1 MGLGGTMCG
10 IAGFCDF
17 TTDLRNEYEIYEN
30 IASCMGK
37 RISHRGPDD
46 FNTLID
52 EHVALAHARL
62 AVIDVEGGRQP
73 MTKLKAGND
82 IKLLDHSFCRRK
94 CPLRIMDSFARYSI
108 AYNGEI
114 YNTDE
119 LRKDLADKGYDFDT
133 RSDTEVIL
141 SGYIEYGTKIA
152 ERLNGIYAFAIWDSK
167 VQCLFLCR
175 DRFGVKP
182 LFYTMLDNK
191 VIFASEVKSILTYP
205 GVEAR
210 LDREGMC
217 DLFATGPAR
226 RPGNAVFKNIKELPA
241 ASAMIA
247 MKEGCKTYRYYK
259 LPAYEHCEDYEN
271 TVARTRELLYD
282 SIKRQMRS
290 DVGICTLLSGGVDS
304 SIVSAV
310 VAGEL
315 AKEGERLNT
324 YSFDYVNNRK
334 YFKSSDFQPS
344 EDRPYVD
351 IMSKYINSKHQYLM
365 CNSNGL
371 FENLFPAV
379 RAKDMPGM
387 ADVDSS
393 MLYFC
398 RQVKENN
405 TVCLSGEC
413 ADEIF
418 GGYPWFRDEQVLR
431 DKVFPWSKDIEY
443 RESVL
448 KKDIVNE
455 IRMREFSLECYEET
469 LKRVPHLQGEN
480 EVDGRIREI
489 TYLNIVWFMGNLLE
503 RKDRM
508 TMASGL
514 EVRVPFADHRLVEYV
529 YNVPWKYKYKDGV
542 VKALLRDSM
551 ADFLPRDVLY
561 RKKSPY
567 PKTYN
572 PEYEALLRGALYEIL
587 SDKSRPLNSIVDQDT
602 IKKLLETKAEY
613 GKPWFGQLMALPQLY
628 AYLIQ
633 TNYWME
639 EYNVKLAL

>member
-1 MGLGGTMCG
+1 MVQGGTMCG

-30 IASCMGK
+30 IVSCMGK
-37 RISHRGPDD
+37 RLSHRGPDD

-62 AVIDVEGGRQP
+62 AVIDIEGGRQP
-73 MTKLKAGND
+73 MTKLRAGGD

-94 CPLRIMDSFARYSI
+94 CPLRIMDSFSRYSI
-108 AYNGEI
+108 VYNGEI

-119 LRKDLADKGYDFDT
+119 LRSELSKKGYEFDT

-141 SGYIEYGTKIA
+141 SAYIEYGTKVA
-152 ERLNGIYAFAIWDSK
+152 EKLNGIYAFAIWDSK

-182 LFYTMLDNK
+182 LFYTMFDNK
-191 VIFASEVKSILTYP
+191 VIFASEIKSILTYP
-205 GVEAR
+205 GVEAKI
-210 LDREGMC
+210 DREGMC

-226 RPGNAVFKNIKELPA
+226 MPGNAVFKGIKEVPA
-241 ASAMIA
+241 ASAMIVMEA
-247 MKEGCKTYRYYK
+247 GCKSYKYYK
-259 LPAYEHCEDYEN
+259 LPAYEHCEDYEG
-271 TVARTRELLYD
+271 TVAHVRELLDD
-282 SIKRQMRS
+282 SIKRQMTS

-310 VAGEL
+310 AAGEL
-315 AKEGERLNT
+315 AKKGEILDT
-324 YSFDYVNNRK
+324 YSFDYVDNGK
-334 YFKSSDFQPS
+334 YFKATNFQPS

-351 IMSKYINSKHQYLM
+351 IMSKYINSSHSYLM
-365 CNSNGL
+365 CDSLGL
-371 FENLFPAV
+371 FQDLFAAV

-398 RQVKENN
+398 RQVKEKH

-418 GGYPWFRDEQVLR
+418 GGYPWFRDEQVLNER
-431 DKVFPWSKDIEY
+431 VFPWSKDIDY

-455 IRMREFSLECYEET
+455 IRMREFSSRCYEDT
-469 LKRVPHLQGEN
+469 LKKAPLLQGELKA
-480 EVDGRIREI
+480 DARRREI
-489 TYLNIVWFMGNLLE
+489 TYLNIVWFMQTLLE

-529 YNVPWKYKYKDGV
+529 YNVPWKYKCKDGV
-542 VKALLRDSM
+542 VKSLLRDSM
-551 ADFLPRDVLY
+551 ADYLPANVLY

-572 PEYEALLRGALYEIL
+572 PEYEALLKEGLYEIL
-587 SDKSRPLNSIVDQDT
+587 SDKSRPLNSIIDRDT
-602 IKKLLETKAEY
+602 VNNLLQTKAEY

-639 EYNVKLAL
+639 EYGVSLAL

>member
-1 MGLGGTMCG
+1 MCG

-30 IASCMGK
+30 IVSCMGK
-37 RISHRGPDD
+37 RLSHRGPDD

-108 AYNGEI
+108 VYNGEI
-114 YNTDE
+114 YNTNE
-119 LRKDLADKGYDFDT
+119 LRNELVEKGYDFDT
-133 RSDTEVIL
+133 RSDTEVVL
-141 SGYIEYGTKIA
+141 SAYIEYGTKVA
-152 ERLNGIYAFAIWDSK
+152 DKLNGIYAFAIWDSK

-182 LFYTMLDNK
+182 LFYTLFDNK
-191 VIFASEVKSILTYP
+191 VIFGSEIKSILTYP
-205 GVEAR
+205 GIEAEI
-210 LDREGMC
+210 DKEGMC

-226 RPGNAVFKNIKELPA
+226 RPGNAVFKNIKEVPA
-241 ASAMIA
+241 ASALIV
-247 MKEGCKTYRYYK
+247 MKAGSKLYRYYN
-259 LPAYEHCEDYEN
+259 LPVYEHRDDYEA
-271 TVARTRELLYD
+271 TVSHTRELLYD
-282 SIKRQMRS
+282 SIKRQMAS

-315 AKEGERLNT
+315 SKEGERLKT
-324 YSFDYVNNRK
+324 YSFDYVDNGR
-334 YFKSSDFQPS
+334 YFKASDFQPS

-351 IMSKYINSKHQYLM
+351 IMSKYINSKHKYLM
-365 CNSNGL
+365 CNSQGL
-371 FENLFPAV
+371 FQELFAAV

-393 MLYFC
+393 MLYFS
-398 RQVKENN
+398 RQVKEEN

-418 GGYPWFRDEQVLR
+418 GGYPWFRDEQVLNER
-431 DKVFPWSKDIEY
+431 VFPWSKDIAY

-455 IRMREFSLECYEET
+455 IRMREFSDKCYEDT
-469 LKRVPHLQGEN
+469 LKKAPLLQGEC
-480 EVDGRIREI
+480 ESDKRRREI
-489 TYLNIVWFMGNLLE
+489 TYLNIVWFMQTLLE

-514 EVRVPFADHRLVEYV
+514 EVRVPFADHRLVEYI
-529 YNVPWKYKYKDGV
+529 YNVPWKYKCKDGV

-551 ADFLPRDVLY
+551 ADYLPANVLY

-572 PEYEALLRGALYEIL
+572 PEYETLLKGGLYEIL
-587 SDKSRPLNSIVDQDT
+587 SDKSRPLNSIIDKETVNN
-602 IKKLLETKAEY
+602 LLETKAEY

-639 EYNVKLAL
+639 EYKVKLAL

>member
-1 MGLGGTMCG
+1 MVQGGTMCG

-30 IASCMGK
+30 IVSCMGK
-37 RISHRGPDD
+37 RITHRGPDD
-46 FNTLID
+46 FNTLVD

-108 AYNGEI
+108 VYNGEL
-114 YNTDE
+114 YNMEE
-119 LRKDLADKGYDFDT
+119 LRGELIEKGYEFDT

-141 SGYIEYGTKIA
+141 SAYIEYGTKLV
-152 ERLNGIYAFAIWDSK
+152 EKLNGIYAFAIWDSK

-182 LFYTMLDNK
+182 LFYTRFDNK
-191 VIFASEVKSILTYP
+191 VIFASEIKSILTYP
-205 GVEAR
+205 GIEAKV
-210 LDREGMC
+210 DRDGMC

-226 RPGNAVFKNIKELPA
+226 MPGNAVFKDIKEVPA
-241 ASAMIA
+241 ASAMIV
-247 MKEGCKTYRYYK
+247 MKAGCKSYQYYK
-259 LPAYEHCEDYEN
+259 LLVYEHCEDYDT
-271 TVARTRELLYD
+271 TVAATRELLYD

-290 DVGICTLLSGGVDS
+290 DVGVCTLLSGGVDS

-315 AKEGERLNT
+315 AKEGERLKT
-324 YSFDYVNNRK
+324 YSFDYVDNGK
-334 YFKSSDFQPS
+334 YFKASSFQPS
-344 EDRPYVD
+344 EDRPYVN
-351 IMSKYINSKHQYLM
+351 IMSKYINSKHKYLM
-365 CNSNGL
+365 CDSNGL
-371 FENLFPAV
+371 YQDLFAAV
-379 RAKDMPGM
+379 RAKDIPGM

-398 RQVKENN
+398 RQVSEEN

-418 GGYPWFRDEQVLR
+418 GGYPWFRDEEVMKQRL
-431 DKVFPWSKDIEY
+431 FPWSKDIEY

-455 IRMREFSLECYEET
+455 IRMREFSEKCYEST
-469 LKRVPHLQGEN
+469 IKKAPLLHGEP
-480 EVDGRIREI
+480 EEDTRQREI
-489 TYLNIVWFMGNLLE
+489 TYLNIAWFMQTLLE

-529 YNVPWKYKYKDGV
+529 YNVPWKYKCKDGV
-542 VKALLRDSM
+542 VKALLRDCM
-551 ADFLPRDVLY
+551 KDYLPDKVLY

-572 PEYEALLRGALYEIL
+572 PEYETLLKANLYEIL
-587 SDKSRPLNSIVDQDT
+587 ADKSRPLNEIVDRNT
-602 IKKLLETKAEY
+602 INNLLNTKPEY

-639 EYNVKLAL
+639 EYKVKLAL